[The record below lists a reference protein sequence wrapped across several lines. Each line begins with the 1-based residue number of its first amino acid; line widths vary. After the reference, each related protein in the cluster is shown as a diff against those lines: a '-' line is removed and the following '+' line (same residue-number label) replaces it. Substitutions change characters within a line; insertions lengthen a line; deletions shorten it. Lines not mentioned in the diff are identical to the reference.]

1 MLINETSFNRSAAT
15 YNVNVFV
22 SQAQWSWSA
31 GSTIITSTST
41 ADPPFPPVTD
51 PETTVPYVFI

>member
-1 MLINETSFNRSAAT
+1 MKHLLIGLFAY

-31 GSTIITSTST
+31 GITIITSTST

-51 PETTVPYVFI
+51 PETTVYVFI